1 MNAMF
6 DIGFGEMILLAAI
19 ALIAIGPKQLPE
31 VARALGKLLGE
42 VKKTVGEVTSTVAN
56 AREETDRAIRKVT
69 SDLTDITSDI
79 NHGVENTINSI
90 NVQPEARPKQKEPVV
105 AVAEPTPIVPLG
117 DHAGDPPWVVNPDL
131 PRPDESG
138 QPSNSA
144 EYSVTH
150 GTSPSDGPVRPGP
163 TSEPKKPSGEST

>member
-42 VKKTVGEVTSTVAN
+42 VKKTMGEVTSTVAN

-79 NHGVENTINSI
+79 NESVEKTINSVNI
-90 NVQPEARPKQKEPVV
+90 QPDARPKQKEPV
-105 AVAEPTPIVPLG
+105 PIVPLG

-131 PRPDESG
+131 PRPDESAG
-138 QPSNSA
+138 A
-144 EYSVTH
+144 
-150 GTSPSDGPVRPGP
+150 TSPASNDLPGSDA
-163 TSEPKKPSGEST
+163 KKPSGEST

>member
-31 VARALGKLLGE
+31 VARAVGKLLGE

-79 NHGVENTINSI
+79 NDSVANSVNTIHQ
-90 NVQPEARPKQKEPVV
+90 QPDARPRQKDPVPTPEPNPIIPVV
-105 AVAEPTPIVPLG
+105 
-117 DHAGDPPWVVNPDL
+117 DHAGDPPWIVNPDL
-131 PRPDESG
+131 PRPQEAG
-138 QPSNSA
+138 VAENTA
-144 EYSVTH
+144 EYSATH
-150 GTSPSDGPVRPGP
+150 DAAP
-163 TSEPKKPSGEST
+163 TDLPFDSAKVEAKKPSGEST

>member
-79 NHGVENTINSI
+79 NDNVAQTINSI
-90 NVQPEARPKQKEPVV
+90 HQQPDARPQKMAPTPEEKSHAPEQM
-105 AVAEPTPIVPLG
+105 ASAQQAQAPIAEPNPIVVLG
-117 DHAGDPPWVVNPDL
+117 DHPGDPPWVVNPDL
-131 PRPDESG
+131 PRPDEK
-138 QPSNSA
+138 PAVVVNA
-144 EYSVTH
+144 PDEI
-150 GTSPSDGPVRPGP
+150 
-163 TSEPKKPSGEST
+163 KKPSGEST

>member
-31 VARALGKLLGE
+31 VARAVGKLLGE
-42 VKKTVGEVTSTVAN
+42 IKKTVGEVTSTVAN

-69 SDLTDITSDI
+69 SDLTDISTDLNES
-79 NHGVENTINSI
+79 VAQSMNSI
-90 NVQPEARPKQKEPVV
+90 HQQPDARPMQKDPV
-105 AVAEPTPIVPLG
+105 PTPAPEPIASLG

-131 PRPDESG
+131 PRPDEAAS
-138 QPSNSA
+138 SDLSA
-144 EYSVTH
+144 TEV
-150 GTSPSDGPVRPGP
+150 
-163 TSEPKKPSGEST
+163 KKPSGEST